1 MFSKFWRNF
10 YGRSWASTR
19 EMTQLFPLW
28 LVSLRLGENQ
38 AVYRLEFVIFF
49 SFLFFLNFI
58 LGNKESFSL
67 FLSRFCL
74 LFVPPRD
81 CVDFGRFVWI
91 FGAYNILYYLNHCFF
106 LFFFSK
112 KQKEIRQCWVKNKN
126 KWKTI
131 DSEGETI
138 NHVSSFFPP
147 LFRRLVTLFLKLGKK
162 KTITIRFSCSWR
174 FVICCMSKLLNQP
187 INGSVLGQ
195 KKFVCNSHE
204 VSNETLII
212 FRMVVVVVVE
222 CSP

>member
-106 LFFFSK
+106 LLF
-112 KQKEIRQCWVKNKN
+112 KETKRNQTMLGEKNKN
-126 KWKTI
+126 KWKKLIPKVKRST
-131 DSEGETI
+131 TWAA
-138 NHVSSFFPP
+138 FFP
-147 LFRRLVTLFLKLGKK
+147 LFSGG
-162 KTITIRFSCSWR
+162 SWLY
-174 FVICCMSKLLNQP
+174 FKN
-187 INGSVLGQ
+187 
-195 KKFVCNSHE
+195 
-204 VSNETLII
+204 
-212 FRMVVVVVVE
+212 
-222 CSP
+222 